1 MRIFASESGNAHFQP
16 IIHLYYSLTTVRIG
30 IFFGGP
36 SREREISYAGGK
48 TAFENMDKHLFQP
61 VLVFVDSLGNFI
73 LTDETKLYHASIR
86 AFYPGEAFKEDGFEV
101 YIESLQQQLAPQELE
116 ALMHGIGTPIQP
128 QDFKKY
134 FDFAFIILHGPDCE
148 DGAIQGLLEWHKIPY
163 MGPGLLG
170 SAVSIDKIL
179 QNEQI
184 ARANGQQKKMQVVR
198 WEKWS
203 GGDEQAIFEEAK
215 AYLGLPIV
223 VKAPHQG
230 SSIGVS
236 IVKEDDLGAFT
247 KAMNQCFFVLKV
259 AADDW
264 KSWSN
269 AEKHAF
275 VQRIANL
282 DESIGFPVVIQET
295 GEIIYHPV
303 DLLEKLESL
312 SEGSYSLLSINAED
326 QVLLEEFMVGQ
337 EFSCGVVQD
346 DDGTV
351 IALPPTE
358 IAKMDESQTFDFK
371 TKYKLNVTRKLIP
384 VATTLENNQKIQYNI
399 ALVFEKLGM
408 NAVARIDGFLTP
420 DGRVLLH
427 DPNTLPGMSPTSLI
441 FKQMAEI
448 GLDVT
453 HAITYLIRQSLRE
466 RIRTG
471 KDTVHLRQLL
481 KGLDDKIAQQVA
493 TISTQAVEFEATQEA
508 YMEARRAYSRLSATG
523 VVKPVAVLK
532 TSHGTTYELP
542 IGLLF
547 KDTIED
553 VLEGVDKPV
562 HPLIIETR
570 EKAKNITRRFV
581 G

>member
-1 MRIFASESGNAHFQP
+1 M
-16 IIHLYYSLTTVRIG
+16 RIG

-36 SREREISYAGGK
+36 AREREISYSGGK
-48 TAFENMDKHLFQP
+48 TAYENIDKTLFTP

-73 LTDETKLYHASIR
+73 LTDETKLYHPSIR
-86 AFYPGEAFKEDGFEV
+86 SFYPGPAFQVGGFET
-101 YIESLQQQLAPQELE
+101 YIESLQHQLSWIELE
-116 ALMHGIGTPIQP
+116 ALMHSIGTPIQP

-148 DGAIQGLLEWHKIPY
+148 DGAIQGLLEWHKMPY

-198 WEKWS
+198 WEQWN
-203 GGDEQAIFEEAK
+203 GGDVSRIFEAAK
-215 AYLGLPIV
+215 AELGLPIV

-236 IVKEDDLGAFT
+236 IVKEDSVEAFV
-247 KAMNQCFFVLKV
+247 KAMNQCFFSLEVQYDEWNTWS
-259 AADDW
+259 DDD
-264 KSWSN
+264 
-269 AEKHAF
+269 KHAF
-275 VQRIANL
+275 AQRIANL
-282 DESIGFPVVIQET
+282 DESIGYPVAIQET

-303 DLLEKLESL
+303 DLIEKLD
-312 SEGSYSLLSINAED
+312 SYSPIGGKGALLSLNSED
-326 QVLLEEFMVGQ
+326 QVLLEEFIKGQ
-337 EFSCGVVQD
+337 EFSCGVIQD
-346 DDGTV
+346 NDGTV

-358 IAKMDESQTFDFK
+358 IAQMQENQTFDFK
-371 TKYKLNVTRKLIP
+371 TKYKLNVTRKFIP
-384 VATTLENNQKIQYNI
+384 VRTSLENNQNIQYNI

-408 NAVARIDGFLTP
+408 NSVTRIDGFLTP

-471 KDTVHLRQLL
+471 KDTVRLRNLLATLDSSIEKQL
-481 KGLDDKIAQQVA
+481 KEI
-493 TISTQAVEFEATQEA
+493 TTQTVTFEATQEG
-508 YMEARRAYSRLSATG
+508 YLEARKTCGQLSSSG
-523 VVKPVAVLK
+523 KVRPIPVLK
-532 TSHGTTYELP
+532 VSDTESHELP
-542 IGLLF
+542 VGLLF

-553 VLEGVDKPV
+553 VLEMVSQPV
-562 HPLIIETR
+562 HPLIAQTR
-570 EKAKNITRRFV
+570 EKAKNVTKRFV

>member
-1 MRIFASESGNAHFQP
+1 M
-16 IIHLYYSLTTVRIG
+16 RIG

-36 SREREISYAGGK
+36 AREREISYAGGK
-48 TAFENMDKHLFQP
+48 TAYENIDKALFMP

-73 LTDETKLYHASIR
+73 LTDESKLYHSSIR
-86 AFYPGEAFKEDGFEV
+86 DFYPGPAFRESGFEV
-101 YIESLQQQLAPQELE
+101 YIESLQHQLSSVELD

-198 WEKWS
+198 WEQWNGAS
-203 GGDEQAIFEEAK
+203 AADVFEAAK
-215 AYLGLPIV
+215 AELGLPIV

-230 SSIGVS
+230 SSIGVA
-236 IVKEDDLGAFT
+236 IVKEDSLDAFV
-247 KAMNQCFFVLKV
+247 KAMNQCFFVLEVK
-259 AADDW
+259 ADDW

-269 AEKHAF
+269 VEKHTF

-282 DESIGFPVVIQET
+282 DESIGYPVAIQET
-295 GEIIYHPV
+295 GEIIYHPL
-303 DLLEKLESL
+303 DLLEKLDNYPPI
-312 SEGSYSLLSINAED
+312 GGKGALLSLNAED
-326 QVLLEEFMVGQ
+326 QVLLEEFVRGQ
-337 EFSCGVVQD
+337 EFSCGVIQD

-351 IALPPTE
+351 ITLPPTE
-358 IAKMDESQTFDFK
+358 IAKLEEEQTFDFK
-371 TKYKLNVTRKLIP
+371 TKYKLNVTRKFIP
-384 VATTLENNQKIQYNI
+384 VRTTLEHNQKIQYNI

-481 KGLDDKIAQQVA
+481 ATLDEKIAAQLAEITTEEV
-493 TISTQAVEFEATQEA
+493 VFEPTQEA
-508 YMEARRAYSRLSATG
+508 YLDARRRFGHLSASG
-523 VVKPVAVLK
+523 KVKPIAVLK
-532 TSHGTTYELP
+532 VNEEEKYQLP
-542 IGLLF
+542 VSLLF

-553 VLEGVDKPV
+553 VLEMVSQPT
-562 HPLIIETR
+562 HPLIEETK
-570 EKAKNITRRFV
+570 EKAKNVTRRFV

>member
-1 MRIFASESGNAHFQP
+1 M
-16 IIHLYYSLTTVRIG
+16 RIG

-36 SREREISYAGGK
+36 AREREISYAGGK
-48 TAFENMDKHLFQP
+48 TAYENIDKTLFTP

-73 LTDETKLYHASIR
+73 LTDEEKLYHSGIR
-86 AFYPGEAFKEDGFEV
+86 EFYPGPAFRDGGFEV
-101 YIESLQQQLAPQELE
+101 YIESLQQQLAPQEIE
-116 ALMHGIGTPIQP
+116 ALMHAIGTPIQP
-128 QDFKKY
+128 KNFKTY

-198 WEKWS
+198 WEQWR
-203 GGDEQAIFEEAK
+203 GTEAAEVFEAAK
-215 AYLGLPIV
+215 AELGLPIV

-236 IVKEDDLGAFT
+236 IVKEDSLDDFV
-247 KAMNQCFFVLKV
+247 KAMNQCFFALEVT
-259 AADDW
+259 ADEW
-264 KSWSN
+264 KGYSKE
-269 AEKHAF
+269 EKHAF
-275 VQRIANL
+275 AQRIANL
-282 DESIGFPVVIQET
+282 DESIGYPVVIEQT
-295 GEIIYHPV
+295 GEFIYHPTE
-303 DLLEKLESL
+303 LIEKLGNWSTGNSQPETL
-312 SEGSYSLLSINAED
+312 KLTLLSANAED
-326 QVLLEEFMVGQ
+326 QVLLEEFVKGQ
-337 EFSCGVVQD
+337 EFSCGVIQD
-346 DDGTV
+346 NDGTV

-358 IAKMDESQTFDFK
+358 IAKLEENQTFDFK
-371 TKYKLNVTRKLIP
+371 TKYKLNVTRKFIP
-384 VATTLENNQKIQYNI
+384 VRTSLENNQKIQYNI
-399 ALVFEKLGM
+399 ALVFEKMGM
-408 NAVARIDGFLTP
+408 NSVARIDGFLTP

-481 KGLDDKIAQQVA
+481 AALDEKIAAQLAEITTEEV
-493 TISTQAVEFEATQEA
+493 VFEATQEG
-508 YMEARRAYSRLSATG
+508 YLEGRRRFSQLSASG
-523 VVKPVAVLK
+523 KVKPIAVLQ
-532 TSHGTTYELP
+532 TSESEKVVMP
-542 IGLLF
+542 VNLLF
-547 KDTIED
+547 KDTIDD
-553 VLEGVDKPV
+553 VLEALAQPI
-562 HPLIIETR
+562 HPLIEETR
-570 EKAKNITRRFV
+570 AKAINVTKRFV

>member
-1 MRIFASESGNAHFQP
+1 M
-16 IIHLYYSLTTVRIG
+16 RIG

-36 SREREISYAGGK
+36 AREREISYAGGK
-48 TAFENMDKHLFQP
+48 TAYENIDKALFTP

-73 LTDETKLYHASIR
+73 LTDESTLYHAGIR
-86 AFYPGEAFKEDGFEV
+86 AFYPGPAFREGGFEV
-101 YIESLQQQLAPQELE
+101 YIESLQQQLSQAELE

-148 DGAIQGLLEWHKIPY
+148 DGAIQGLMEWHKMPY

-184 ARANGQQKKMQVVR
+184 ARANGQQKKMKVVR
-198 WEKWS
+198 WEEWN
-203 GGDEQAIFEEAK
+203 GGDVNTIFEAAK
-215 AYLGLPIV
+215 AAVGLPIV

-230 SSIGVS
+230 SSIGVA
-236 IVKEDDLGAFT
+236 IVKEDSASAFAA
-247 KAMNQCFFVLKV
+247 AMNQCFFSLEIKS
-259 AADDW
+259 DDW
-264 KSWSN
+264 KSWSE

-275 VQRIANL
+275 VQRIGNL
-282 DESIGFPVVIQET
+282 DESIGYPVVIQET
-295 GEIIYHPV
+295 GETIYHPI
-303 DLLEKLESL
+303 DLIEKLDSSL
-312 SEGSYSLLSINAED
+312 FSSRVSLLSVNAED
-326 QVLLEEFMVGQ
+326 QVLLEEFMTGQ
-337 EFSCGVVQD
+337 EFSCGVIQD

-358 IAKMDESQTFDFK
+358 IAKMDENQTFDFK
-371 TKYKLNVTRKLIP
+371 TKYKLNVTRKFIP
-384 VATTLENNQKIQYNI
+384 VRTVLENNQKIQYNI

-481 KGLDDKIAQQVA
+481 AALDAKIEQKLSELTFQL
-493 TISTQAVEFEATQEA
+493 VEFEATTEA
-508 YMEARRAYSRLSATG
+508 YMEVRRTFSQLSASG
-523 VVKPVAVLK
+523 KVKPKAVLK
-532 TSHGTTYELP
+532 ISDEEKYELP
-542 IGLLF
+542 VSLLF

-553 VLEGVDKPV
+553 VLEMVSQPL
-562 HPLIIETR
+562 HPLIEETR

>member
-1 MRIFASESGNAHFQP
+1 M
-16 IIHLYYSLTTVRIG
+16 RIG

-36 SREREISYAGGK
+36 AREREISYAGGK
-48 TAFENMDKHLFQP
+48 TAYENIDKTLFTP

-73 LTDETKLYHASIR
+73 LTDEEKLYHSGIR
-86 AFYPGEAFKEDGFEV
+86 EFYPGPAFRDGGFEV
-101 YIESLQQQLAPQELE
+101 YIESLQQQLAPQEIE
-116 ALMHGIGTPIQP
+116 ALMHAIGTPIQP
-128 QDFKKY
+128 KNFKTY

-198 WEKWS
+198 WEQWRTTEAA
-203 GGDEQAIFEEAK
+203 DVFEAAK
-215 AYLGLPIV
+215 VELGLPIV

-236 IVKEDDLGAFT
+236 IVKEDSLDDFV
-247 KAMNQCFFVLKV
+247 KAMNQCFFALEVT
-259 AADDW
+259 ADEW
-264 KSWSN
+264 KGYSKE
-269 AEKHAF
+269 EKHAF
-275 VQRIANL
+275 AQRIANL
-282 DESIGFPVVIQET
+282 DESIGYPVVLEQT
-295 GEIIYHPV
+295 GEFIYHPIE
-303 DLLEKLESL
+303 LIEKLNNYSPI
-312 SEGSYSLLSINAED
+312 EGKVALLSANAED
-326 QVLLEEFMVGQ
+326 QVLLEEFVKGQ
-337 EFSCGVVQD
+337 EFSCGVIQD
-346 DDGTV
+346 NDGTV

-358 IAKMDESQTFDFK
+358 IAKLEENQTFDFK
-371 TKYKLNVTRKLIP
+371 TKYKLNVTRKFIP
-384 VATTLENNQKIQYNI
+384 VRTSLENNQKIQYNI
-399 ALVFEKLGM
+399 ALVFEKMGM
-408 NAVARIDGFLTP
+408 NSVARIDGFLTP

-481 KGLDDKIAQQVA
+481 VALDEKIAAQLADLTTEEV
-493 TISTQAVEFEATQEA
+493 VFEATQEG
-508 YMEARRAYSRLSATG
+508 YLDGRRRFSQLSASG
-523 VVKPVAVLK
+523 KVKPIAVLQ
-532 TSHGTTYELP
+532 TSESEKVAMSVN
-542 IGLLF
+542 LLF
-547 KDTIED
+547 KDTIDD
-553 VLEGVDKPV
+553 VLEALAQPI
-562 HPLIIETR
+562 HPLIEETR
-570 EKAKNITRRFV
+570 AKAINVTKRFV

>member
-1 MRIFASESGNAHFQP
+1 M
-16 IIHLYYSLTTVRIG
+16 RIG

-36 SREREISYAGGK
+36 AREREISYAGGK
-48 TAFENMDKHLFQP
+48 TAYENIDKALFTP

-73 LTDETKLYHASIR
+73 LTDESKLYHSGIR
-86 AFYPGEAFKEDGFEV
+86 EFYPGPAFQESGFEV
-101 YIESLQQQLAPQELE
+101 YIESLQQQLTPQEME
-116 ALMHGIGTPIQP
+116 SLMHGIGTPIQP

-148 DGAIQGLLEWHKIPY
+148 DGAIQGLLEWHKMPY

-198 WEKWS
+198 WEQWNGAKV
-203 GGDEQAIFEEAK
+203 EQIFEAAK
-215 AYLGLPIV
+215 AELGLPIV

-230 SSIGVS
+230 SSIGVA
-236 IVKEDDLGAFT
+236 IVKEDSLDAFI
-247 KAMNQCFFVLKV
+247 KAMNQCFFSLEVK
-259 AADDW
+259 ADDW
-264 KSWSN
+264 KSWSD

-275 VQRIANL
+275 AQRIANL
-282 DESIGFPVVIQET
+282 DESIGYPVVIQET
-295 GEIIYHPV
+295 GEIIYHPI
-303 DLLEKLESL
+303 DLIEKLEAYCL
-312 SEGSYSLLSINAED
+312 LPIAYCKLLSLNAED
-326 QVLLEEFMVGQ
+326 QVLLEEFVRGQ
-337 EFSCGVVQD
+337 EFSCGVIQD

-358 IAKMDESQTFDFK
+358 IAKLEEEQTFDFK
-371 TKYKLNVTRKLIP
+371 TKYKLNVTRKFIP
-384 VATTLENNQKIQYNI
+384 VRATLEHNQNIQYNI

-481 KGLDDKIAQQVA
+481 AALDEKIAAQLAEITTEEV
-493 TISTQAVEFEATQEA
+493 VFEATQEG
-508 YMEARRAYSRLSATG
+508 YLDGRRRFSQLSASG
-523 VVKPVAVLK
+523 KVKPIAVLQ
-532 TSHGTTYELP
+532 TSESEKVVMP
-542 IGLLF
+542 VNLLF

-553 VLEGVDKPV
+553 VLEALAQPA
-562 HPLIIETR
+562 HPLIEETR
-570 EKAKNITRRFV
+570 AKAINITKRFV

>member
-1 MRIFASESGNAHFQP
+1 M
-16 IIHLYYSLTTVRIG
+16 RIG

-36 SREREISYAGGK
+36 AREREISYAGGK
-48 TAFENMDKHLFQP
+48 TAYENIDKTLFTP

-73 LTDETKLYHASIR
+73 LTDESKLYHSGIR
-86 AFYPGEAFKEDGFEV
+86 EFYPGPAFRDGGFEV
-101 YIESLQQQLAPQELE
+101 YIESLQQQLAPQEIE
-116 ALMHGIGTPIQP
+116 ALMHAIGTPIQP
-128 QDFKKY
+128 KDFKTY

-148 DGAIQGLLEWHKIPY
+148 DGAIQGLLEWHKMPY

-198 WEKWS
+198 WEQWNGAS
-203 GGDEQAIFEEAK
+203 AADVFEAAK
-215 AYLGLPIV
+215 AELGLPIV

-236 IVKEDDLGAFT
+236 IVKEDDLDAFV
-247 KAMNQCFFVLKV
+247 KAMNQCFFVLEV
-259 AADDW
+259 HADDW
-264 KSWSN
+264 KSRSDT
-269 AEKHAF
+269 EKHAF
-275 VQRIANL
+275 AQRIANL
-282 DESIGFPVVIQET
+282 DESIGYPVVLEKT
-295 GEIIYHPV
+295 GEIIYHPA
-303 DLLEKLESL
+303 DLIEKLDA
-312 SEGSYSLLSINAED
+312 YSLQPTAYSKLLSANAED
-326 QVLLEEFMVGQ
+326 QVLLEEFVKGQ
-337 EFSCGVVQD
+337 EFSCGVIQD
-346 DDGTV
+346 NDGTV

-358 IAKMDESQTFDFK
+358 IAKLEENQTFDFK
-371 TKYKLNVTRKLIP
+371 TKYKLNVTRKFIP
-384 VATTLENNQKIQYNI
+384 VRTTLEHNQKIQYNI

-481 KGLDDKIAQQVA
+481 ATLDEKIAAQLAEITTEEV
-493 TISTQAVEFEATQEA
+493 VFEPTQEA
-508 YMEARRAYSRLSATG
+508 YLDARRRFGHLSASG
-523 VVKPVAVLK
+523 KVKPIAVLK
-532 TSHGTTYELP
+532 VNEEEKYELP
-542 IGLLF
+542 VSLLF

-553 VLEGVDKPV
+553 VLEMVSQPT
-562 HPLIIETR
+562 HPLIEETK
-570 EKAKNITRRFV
+570 EKAKNVTRRFV

>member
-1 MRIFASESGNAHFQP
+1 M
-16 IIHLYYSLTTVRIG
+16 RIG

-36 SREREISYAGGK
+36 AREREISYAGGK
-48 TAFENMDKHLFQP
+48 TAYENIDKTLFTP

-73 LTDETKLYHASIR
+73 LTDEEKLYHSGIR
-86 AFYPGEAFKEDGFEV
+86 EFYPGPAFRDGGFEV
-101 YIESLQQQLAPQELE
+101 YIESLQQQLAPQEIE
-116 ALMHGIGTPIQP
+116 ALMHAIGTPIQP
-128 QDFKKY
+128 KNFKTY

-198 WEKWS
+198 WEQWRTTEAA
-203 GGDEQAIFEEAK
+203 DVFEAVKVE
-215 AYLGLPIV
+215 LGLPIV

-236 IVKEDDLGAFT
+236 IVKEDSLDDFV
-247 KAMNQCFFVLKV
+247 KAMNQCFFALEVT
-259 AADDW
+259 ADEW
-264 KSWSN
+264 KGYSKE
-269 AEKHAF
+269 EKHAF
-275 VQRIANL
+275 AQRIANL
-282 DESIGFPVVIQET
+282 DESIGYPVVLEQT
-295 GEIIYHPV
+295 GEFIYHPIE
-303 DLLEKLESL
+303 LIEKLNNYSPI
-312 SEGSYSLLSINAED
+312 EGKVALLSANAED
-326 QVLLEEFMVGQ
+326 QVLLEEFVKGQ
-337 EFSCGVVQD
+337 EFSCGVIQD
-346 DDGTV
+346 NDGTV

-358 IAKMDESQTFDFK
+358 IAKLEENQTFDFK
-371 TKYKLNVTRKLIP
+371 TKYKLNVTRKFIP
-384 VATTLENNQKIQYNI
+384 VRTSLENNQKIQYNI
-399 ALVFEKLGM
+399 ALVFEKMGM
-408 NAVARIDGFLTP
+408 NSVARIDGFLTP

-481 KGLDDKIAQQVA
+481 VALDEKIAAQLADLTTEEV
-493 TISTQAVEFEATQEA
+493 VFEATQEG
-508 YMEARRAYSRLSATG
+508 YLDGRRRFSQLSASG
-523 VVKPVAVLK
+523 KVKPIAVLQ
-532 TSHGTTYELP
+532 TSESEKVAMSVN
-542 IGLLF
+542 LLF
-547 KDTIED
+547 KDTIDD
-553 VLEGVDKPV
+553 VLEALAQPI
-562 HPLIIETR
+562 HPLIEETR
-570 EKAKNITRRFV
+570 AKAINVTKRFV

>member
-1 MRIFASESGNAHFQP
+1 M
-16 IIHLYYSLTTVRIG
+16 RIG

-36 SREREISYAGGK
+36 AREREISYAGGK
-48 TAFENMDKHLFQP
+48 TAYENMDKALFTP

-73 LTDETKLYHASIR
+73 LTDESTLYHAGIR
-86 AFYPGEAFKEDGFEV
+86 AFYPGPAFREGGFEV
-101 YIESLQQQLAPQELE
+101 YIESLQQQLSQAELE

-148 DGAIQGLLEWHKIPY
+148 DGAIQGLMEWHKMPY

-184 ARANGQQKKMQVVR
+184 ARANGQQKKMKVVR
-198 WEKWS
+198 WEEWN
-203 GGDEQAIFEEAK
+203 GGDVNVIFEAAK
-215 AYLGLPIV
+215 AAVGLPIV

-230 SSIGVS
+230 SSIGVA
-236 IVKEDDLGAFT
+236 IVKEDSASAFAA
-247 KAMNQCFFVLKV
+247 AMNQCFFSLEIKS
-259 AADDW
+259 DDW
-264 KSWSN
+264 KSWSE

-275 VQRIANL
+275 AQRIGNL
-282 DESIGFPVVIQET
+282 DESIGYPVVIQQT
-295 GEIIYHPV
+295 GETIYHPI
-303 DLLEKLESL
+303 DLIEKLDS
-312 SEGSYSLLSINAED
+312 SPFSSRVSLLSVNAED
-326 QVLLEEFMVGQ
+326 QVLLEEFMTGQ
-337 EFSCGVVQD
+337 EFSCGVIQD

-358 IAKMDESQTFDFK
+358 IAKMDENQTFDFK
-371 TKYKLNVTRKLIP
+371 TKYKLNVTRKFIP
-384 VATTLENNQKIQYNI
+384 VRTVLENNQKIQYNI

-481 KGLDDKIAQQVA
+481 AALDAKIEQKLSELTLQ
-493 TISTQAVEFEATQEA
+493 SVEFEATTEA
-508 YMEARRAYSRLSATG
+508 YMEARRTFSQLSASG
-523 VVKPVAVLK
+523 KVKPTAVLK
-532 TSHGTTYELP
+532 ISDEEKYELP
-542 IGLLF
+542 VSLLF

-553 VLEGVDKPV
+553 VLEMVSQPL
-562 HPLIIETR
+562 HPLIEETR

>member
-1 MRIFASESGNAHFQP
+1 M
-16 IIHLYYSLTTVRIG
+16 RIG

-36 SREREISYAGGK
+36 AREREISYAGGK
-48 TAFENMDKHLFQP
+48 TAYENIDKALFMP

-73 LTDETKLYHASIR
+73 LTDESKLYHSSIR
-86 AFYPGEAFKEDGFEV
+86 DFYPGPAFRESGFEV
-101 YIESLQQQLAPQELE
+101 YIESLQHQLSSVELD

-198 WEKWS
+198 WEQWNGAS
-203 GGDEQAIFEEAK
+203 VADVFEAAK
-215 AYLGLPIV
+215 AELGLPIV

-230 SSIGVS
+230 SSIGVA
-236 IVKEDDLGAFT
+236 IVKEDSLDAFV
-247 KAMNQCFFVLKV
+247 KAMNQCFFVLEVK
-259 AADDW
+259 ADDW
-264 KSWSN
+264 KSWSDT
-269 AEKHAF
+269 EKHAF
-275 VQRIANL
+275 AQRIANL
-282 DESIGFPVVIQET
+282 DESIGYPVVLEKT
-295 GEIIYHPV
+295 GETIYHPL
-303 DLLEKLESL
+303 DLLEKLDNYPPI
-312 SEGSYSLLSINAED
+312 GGKGALLSLNAED
-326 QVLLEEFMVGQ
+326 QVLLEEFVRGQ
-337 EFSCGVVQD
+337 EFSCGVIQD

-358 IAKMDESQTFDFK
+358 IAKLEEEQTFDFK
-371 TKYKLNVTRKLIP
+371 TKYKLNVTRKFIP
-384 VATTLENNQKIQYNI
+384 VRTTLEHNQKIQYNI

-481 KGLDDKIAQQVA
+481 ATLDEKIAAQLAEITTEEV
-493 TISTQAVEFEATQEA
+493 VFEPTQEA
-508 YMEARRAYSRLSATG
+508 YLEARRRFGHLSASG
-523 VVKPVAVLK
+523 KVKPIAVLK
-532 TSHGTTYELP
+532 VNEEEKYQLP
-542 IGLLF
+542 VSLLF

-553 VLEGVDKPV
+553 VLEMVSQPT
-562 HPLIIETR
+562 HPLIEETK
-570 EKAKNITRRFV
+570 EKAKNVTRRFV

>member
-1 MRIFASESGNAHFQP
+1 M
-16 IIHLYYSLTTVRIG
+16 RIG

-36 SREREISYAGGK
+36 AREREISYAGGK
-48 TAFENMDKHLFQP
+48 TAYENIDKALFTP

-73 LTDETKLYHASIR
+73 LTDESTLYHAGIR
-86 AFYPGEAFKEDGFEV
+86 AFYPGPAFREGGFEV
-101 YIESLQQQLAPQELE
+101 YIESLQQQLSQAELE

-148 DGAIQGLLEWHKIPY
+148 DGAIQGLMEWHKMPY

-184 ARANGQQKKMQVVR
+184 ARANGQQKKMKVVR
-198 WEKWS
+198 WEEWN
-203 GGDEQAIFEEAK
+203 GGDVNTIFEAAK
-215 AYLGLPIV
+215 AAVGLPIV

-230 SSIGVS
+230 SSIGVA
-236 IVKEDDLGAFT
+236 IVKEDSASAFAA
-247 KAMNQCFFVLKV
+247 AMNQCFFSLEIKS
-259 AADDW
+259 DDW
-264 KSWSN
+264 KSWSE

-275 VQRIANL
+275 VQRIGNL
-282 DESIGFPVVIQET
+282 DESIGYPVVIQET
-295 GEIIYHPV
+295 GETIYHPI
-303 DLLEKLESL
+303 DLIEKLDSSL
-312 SEGSYSLLSINAED
+312 FSSRVSLLSVNAED
-326 QVLLEEFMVGQ
+326 QVLLEEFMTGQ
-337 EFSCGVVQD
+337 EFSCGVIQD

-358 IAKMDESQTFDFK
+358 IAKMDENQTFDFK
-371 TKYKLNVTRKLIP
+371 TKYKLNVTRKFIP
-384 VATTLENNQKIQYNI
+384 VRTVLENNQKIQYNI

-420 DGRVLLH
+420 DGRILLH

-481 KGLDDKIAQQVA
+481 AALDAKIEQKLSELTFQ
-493 TISTQAVEFEATQEA
+493 SVEFEATTEA
-508 YMEARRAYSRLSATG
+508 YMEVRRTFSQLSASG
-523 VVKPVAVLK
+523 KVKPTAVLK
-532 TSHGTTYELP
+532 ISDEEKYELP
-542 IGLLF
+542 VSLLF

-553 VLEGVDKPV
+553 VLEMVSQPL
-562 HPLIIETR
+562 HPLIEETR

>member
-1 MRIFASESGNAHFQP
+1 M
-16 IIHLYYSLTTVRIG
+16 RIG

-36 SREREISYAGGK
+36 AREREISYAGGK
-48 TAFENMDKHLFQP
+48 TAYENIDKALFTP

-73 LTDETKLYHASIR
+73 LTDESKLYHSGIR
-86 AFYPGEAFKEDGFEV
+86 KFYPGPAFRESGFEI
-101 YIESLQQQLAPQELE
+101 YIESLQQQLTPQEME
-116 ALMHGIGTPIQP
+116 SLMHGIGTPIQP

-134 FDFAFIILHGPDCE
+134 FDFAFILLHGPDCE
-148 DGAIQGLLEWHKIPY
+148 DGAIQGLLEWHKMPY

-198 WEKWS
+198 WEQWNE
-203 GGDEQAIFEEAK
+203 GDVSQIFEAAK
-215 AYLGLPIV
+215 AELGLPIV

-236 IVKEDDLGAFT
+236 IVKEDNLDDFV
-247 KAMNQCFFVLKV
+247 KAMNQCFFALDVT
-259 AADDW
+259 ADEW
-264 KSWSN
+264 KGYSDE
-269 AEKHAF
+269 EKHAF
-275 VQRIANL
+275 AQRIANL
-282 DESIGFPVVIQET
+282 DESIGYPVVIEQT
-295 GEIIYHPV
+295 GEFIYHPTE
-303 DLLEKLESL
+303 LIEKLNN
-312 SEGSYSLLSINAED
+312 YSPIGTVAGKGALLSANAED
-326 QVLLEEFMVGQ
+326 QVLLEEFVKGQ
-337 EFSCGVVQD
+337 EFSCGVIQD
-346 DDGTV
+346 NDGTV

-358 IAKMDESQTFDFK
+358 IAKLEENQTFDFK
-371 TKYKLNVTRKLIP
+371 TKYKLNVTRKFIP
-384 VATTLENNQKIQYNI
+384 VRTSLENNQKIQYNI
-399 ALVFEKLGM
+399 ALVFEKMGM
-408 NAVARIDGFLTP
+408 NSVARIDGFLTP

-471 KDTVHLRQLL
+471 KDTVHLRILLADLDKRIEKQLSEL
-481 KGLDDKIAQQVA
+481 TPQ
-493 TISTQAVEFEATQEA
+493 TVEFEPTQEA
-508 YMEARRAYSRLSATG
+508 YLNARRTFSQLSASG
-523 VVKPVAVLK
+523 KVKPVAILK
-532 TSHGTTYELP
+532 VNETEKHTLSVN
-542 IGLLF
+542 LLF

-553 VLEGVDKPV
+553 VLEMVSQPV
-562 HPLIIETR
+562 HPLIAETR
-570 EKAKNITRRFV
+570 NKAQNITKRFV

>member
-1 MRIFASESGNAHFQP
+1 M
-16 IIHLYYSLTTVRIG
+16 RIG

-36 SREREISYAGGK
+36 AREREISYAGGK
-48 TAFENMDKHLFQP
+48 TAYENIDKALFTP

-73 LTDETKLYHASIR
+73 LTDESTLYHASIR
-86 AFYPGEAFKEDGFEV
+86 AFYPGPAFREGGFEV
-101 YIESLQQQLAPQELE
+101 YIESLQQQLSQAELE

-148 DGAIQGLLEWHKIPY
+148 DGAIQGLMEWHKMPY

-184 ARANGQQKKMQVVR
+184 ARANGQQKKMKVVR
-198 WEKWS
+198 WEEWH
-203 GGDEQAIFEEAK
+203 GGDVNAIFEAAK
-215 AYLGLPIV
+215 AAVGLPIV

-230 SSIGVS
+230 SSIGVA
-236 IVKEDDLGAFT
+236 IVKEDSATAFAA
-247 KAMNQCFFVLKV
+247 AMNQCFFSLEIKS
-259 AADDW
+259 DDW
-264 KSWSN
+264 KSWSE

-275 VQRIANL
+275 AQRIGNL
-282 DESIGFPVVIQET
+282 DESIGYPVVIQET
-295 GEIIYHPV
+295 SETIYHPI
-303 DLLEKLESL
+303 DLIEKLDSSL
-312 SEGSYSLLSINAED
+312 FSSHVSLLSVNAED
-326 QVLLEEFMVGQ
+326 QVLLEEFMTGQ
-337 EFSCGVVQD
+337 EFSCGVIQD
-346 DDGTV
+346 NDGTV

-358 IAKMDESQTFDFK
+358 IAKMDENQTFDFK
-371 TKYKLNVTRKLIP
+371 TKYKLNVTRKFIP
-384 VATTLENNQKIQYNI
+384 VRTVLENNQKIQYNI

-481 KGLDDKIAQQVA
+481 AALDVKIEQKLAEL
-493 TISTQAVEFEATQEA
+493 TFQAVEFEATTEA
-508 YMEARRAYSRLSATG
+508 YIEARRTFSQLSASG
-523 VVKPVAVLK
+523 KVKPTAVLK
-532 TSHGTTYELP
+532 ISDEEKYELP
-542 IGLLF
+542 VSLLF

-553 VLEGVDKPV
+553 VLEMISQPL
-562 HPLIIETR
+562 HPLIEETR

>member
-1 MRIFASESGNAHFQP
+1 M
-16 IIHLYYSLTTVRIG
+16 RIG

-36 SREREISYAGGK
+36 AREREISYAGGK
-48 TAFENMDKHLFQP
+48 TAYENMDKALFTP

-73 LTDETKLYHASIR
+73 LTDESTLYHAGIR
-86 AFYPGEAFKEDGFEV
+86 AFYPGPAFREGGFEV
-101 YIESLQQQLAPQELE
+101 YIESLQQQLSQAELE

-148 DGAIQGLLEWHKIPY
+148 DGAIQGLMEWHKMPY

-184 ARANGQQKKMQVVR
+184 ARANGQQKKMKVVR
-198 WEKWS
+198 WEEWN
-203 GGDEQAIFEEAK
+203 GGDVNAIFEAAK
-215 AYLGLPIV
+215 AAVGLPIV

-230 SSIGVS
+230 SSIGVA
-236 IVKEDDLGAFT
+236 IVKEDSATAFAA
-247 KAMNQCFFVLKV
+247 AMNQCFFSLEIKS
-259 AADDW
+259 DDW
-264 KSWSN
+264 KSWSE

-275 VQRIANL
+275 AQRIGNL
-282 DESIGFPVVIQET
+282 DESIGYPVVIQET
-295 GEIIYHPV
+295 GETIYHPI
-303 DLLEKLESL
+303 DLIEKLDSSL
-312 SEGSYSLLSINAED
+312 FSSRVSLLSVNAED
-326 QVLLEEFMVGQ
+326 QVLLEEFMTGQ
-337 EFSCGVVQD
+337 EFSCGVIQD

-358 IAKMDESQTFDFK
+358 IAKMDENQTFDFK
-371 TKYKLNVTRKLIP
+371 TKYKLNVTRKFIP
-384 VATTLENNQKIQYNI
+384 VRTVLENNQKIQYNI

-471 KDTVHLRQLL
+471 KDTVHLRKLL
-481 KGLDDKIAQQVA
+481 AALDAKIEQKLSEL
-493 TISTQAVEFEATQEA
+493 TFQAVEFEATTEA
-508 YMEARRAYSRLSATG
+508 YIEARRTFSQLSASG
-523 VVKPVAVLK
+523 KVKPTAVLK
-532 TSHGTTYELP
+532 ISDEEKYELP
-542 IGLLF
+542 VNLLF

-553 VLEGVDKPV
+553 VLEMVSQPL
-562 HPLIIETR
+562 HPLIEETR

>member
-1 MRIFASESGNAHFQP
+1 M
-16 IIHLYYSLTTVRIG
+16 RIG

-36 SREREISYAGGK
+36 AREREISYAGGK
-48 TAFENMDKHLFQP
+48 TAYENMDKALFTP

-73 LTDETKLYHASIR
+73 LTDESTLYHSGIR
-86 AFYPGEAFKEDGFEV
+86 AFYPGLAFREGGFEV
-101 YIESLQQQLAPQELE
+101 YIESLQQQLSQIELE

-148 DGAIQGLLEWHKIPY
+148 DGAIQGLMEWHKMPY

-184 ARANGQQKKMQVVR
+184 ARANGQQKKMAVVR
-198 WEKWS
+198 WEEWHGADIQQK
-203 GGDEQAIFEEAK
+203 FEEAK
-215 AYLGLPIV
+215 ATVGLPIV

-230 SSIGVS
+230 SSIGVA
-236 IVKEDDLGAFT
+236 IVKEDSADAFA
-247 KAMNQCFFVLKV
+247 KAVNQCFFSLEIR
-259 AADDW
+259 ADDW
-264 KSWSN
+264 KSWS
-269 AEKHAF
+269 ATDKHAF
-275 VQRIANL
+275 AQRIGNL
-282 DESIGFPVVIQET
+282 DESIGYPVLIQET
-295 GEIIYHPV
+295 GETIYHPA
-303 DLLEKLESL
+303 DLLDKLESMHL
-312 SEGSYSLLSINAED
+312 PSFNLLSINAED
-326 QVLLEEFMVGQ
+326 QILLEEFMTGQ
-337 EFSCGVVQD
+337 EFSCGVIQD

-358 IAKMDESQTFDFK
+358 IAKMDENQTFDFK
-371 TKYKLNVTRKLIP
+371 TKYKLNVTRKFIP
-384 VATTLENNQKIQYNI
+384 VRTALENNQNIQYNI

-471 KDTVHLRQLL
+471 KDTIHLRKLL
-481 KGLDDKIAQQVA
+481 ATLDMNIERRL
-493 TISTQAVEFEATQEA
+493 SELSLENVEFEATTEA
-508 YMEARRAYSRLSATG
+508 YIEARRIFGQLSASG
-523 VVKPVAVLK
+523 KVKPTAVLK
-532 TSHGTTYELP
+532 ISDDEKYELP
-542 IGLLF
+542 VSLLF

-553 VLEGVDKPV
+553 VLEMVAQPA
-562 HPLIIETR
+562 HPLITETR

>member
-1 MRIFASESGNAHFQP
+1 M
-16 IIHLYYSLTTVRIG
+16 RIG

-36 SREREISYAGGK
+36 AREREISYAGGK
-48 TAFENMDKHLFQP
+48 TAYENIDKTLFTP

-73 LTDETKLYHASIR
+73 LTDESKLYHSGIR
-86 AFYPGEAFKEDGFEV
+86 EFYPGPAFRDGGFEV
-101 YIESLQQQLAPQELE
+101 YIESLQQQLAPQEIE
-116 ALMHGIGTPIQP
+116 ALMHAIGTPIQP
-128 QDFKKY
+128 KNFKTY

-184 ARANGQQKKMQVVR
+184 ARANGQHKKMQVVR
-198 WEKWS
+198 WEQWR
-203 GGDEQAIFEEAK
+203 ETEAAEVFEAAK
-215 AYLGLPIV
+215 AELGLPIV

-236 IVKEDDLGAFT
+236 IVKEDRLDDFV
-247 KAMNQCFFVLKV
+247 KAMNQCFFALEVSADEWKV
-259 AADDW
+259 Y
-264 KSWSN
+264 SEE
-269 AEKHAF
+269 EKHAF
-275 VQRIANL
+275 AQRIANL
-282 DESIGFPVVIQET
+282 DESIGYPVVIEQT
-295 GEIIYHPV
+295 GEFIYHPTE
-303 DLLEKLESL
+303 LTEKLENWVTGNSQPETPKL
-312 SEGSYSLLSINAED
+312 TLLSANAED
-326 QVLLEEFMVGQ
+326 QVLLEEFIKGQ
-337 EFSCGVVQD
+337 EFSCGVIQD
-346 DDGTV
+346 NDGTV

-358 IAKMDESQTFDFK
+358 IAKLEENQTFDFK
-371 TKYKLNVTRKLIP
+371 TKYKLNVTRKFIP
-384 VATTLENNQKIQYNI
+384 VRTSLENNQKIQYNI

-408 NAVARIDGFLTP
+408 NAVTRIDGFLTP

-481 KGLDDKIAQQVA
+481 AVLDEKIAAQL
-493 TISTQAVEFEATQEA
+493 VEITTEEVVFEPTQEG
-508 YMEARRAYSRLSATG
+508 YLDGRRRFSQLSSSG
-523 VVKPVAVLK
+523 KVKPIAVLQ
-532 TSHGTTYELP
+532 TSETEKVAMP
-542 IGLLF
+542 VNLLF
-547 KDTIED
+547 KDTIDD
-553 VLEGVDKPV
+553 VLEALAQPI
-562 HPLIIETR
+562 HPLIEETR
-570 EKAKNITRRFV
+570 AKAINVTKRFV

>member
-1 MRIFASESGNAHFQP
+1 M
-16 IIHLYYSLTTVRIG
+16 RIG

-36 SREREISYAGGK
+36 AREREISYAGGK
-48 TAFENMDKHLFQP
+48 TAYENIDKALFMP

-73 LTDETKLYHASIR
+73 LTDESKLYHSSIR
-86 AFYPGEAFKEDGFEV
+86 DFYPGPAFRESGFEV
-101 YIESLQQQLAPQELE
+101 YIESLQQQLSSVELD

-198 WEKWS
+198 WEQWN
-203 GGDEQAIFEEAK
+203 GAHVEQIFEAAK
-215 AYLGLPIV
+215 AELGLPIV

-230 SSIGVS
+230 SSIGVA
-236 IVKEDDLGAFT
+236 IVKEDSLDAFV
-247 KAMNQCFFVLKV
+247 KAMNQCFFVLEV
-259 AADDW
+259 HADDW
-264 KSWSN
+264 KSWSDT
-269 AEKHAF
+269 EKHAF
-275 VQRIANL
+275 AQRIANL
-282 DESIGFPVVIQET
+282 DESIGYPVVLEKT
-295 GEIIYHPV
+295 GETIYHPL
-303 DLLEKLESL
+303 DLLEKLDNYPPI
-312 SEGSYSLLSINAED
+312 GGKGALLSLNAED
-326 QVLLEEFMVGQ
+326 QVLLEEFVRGQ
-337 EFSCGVVQD
+337 EFSCGVIQD

-358 IAKMDESQTFDFK
+358 IAKLEEEQTFDFK
-371 TKYKLNVTRKLIP
+371 TKYKLNVTRKFIP
-384 VATTLENNQKIQYNI
+384 VRTTLEHNQKIQYNI

-481 KGLDDKIAQQVA
+481 AILDEKIAAQLAEITTEEV
-493 TISTQAVEFEATQEA
+493 IFEPTQEA
-508 YMEARRAYSRLSATG
+508 YLDARRRFGHLSASG
-523 VVKPVAVLK
+523 KVKPIAVLK
-532 TSHGTTYELP
+532 VNEEEKYQLP
-542 IGLLF
+542 VSLLF

-553 VLEGVDKPV
+553 VLEMVSQPT
-562 HPLIIETR
+562 HPLIEETK
-570 EKAKNITRRFV
+570 EKAKNVTRRFV

>member
-1 MRIFASESGNAHFQP
+1 M
-16 IIHLYYSLTTVRIG
+16 RIG

-36 SREREISYAGGK
+36 AREREISYAGGK
-48 TAFENMDKHLFQP
+48 TAYENMDKMLFTP

-73 LTDETKLYHASIR
+73 LTDESCLYHSGIR
-86 AFYPGEAFKEDGFEV
+86 AFYPGPAFREGGFEV
-101 YIESLQQQLAPQELE
+101 YIESLQQQLTQAELE

-148 DGAIQGLLEWHKIPY
+148 DGAIQGLMEWHKMPY

-184 ARANGQQKKMQVVR
+184 ARANGQLKKMKVVR
-198 WEKWS
+198 WETWN
-203 GGDEQAIFEEAK
+203 GADIHQQFEEAK
-215 AYLGLPIV
+215 AAVGLPIV

-230 SSIGVS
+230 SSIGVA
-236 IVKEDDLGAFT
+236 IVKEDDADAFA
-247 KAMNQCFFVLKV
+247 KAMNQCFFSLEIR
-259 AADDW
+259 ADDW
-264 KSWSN
+264 KSWSQS
-269 AEKHAF
+269 EKHTFA
-275 VQRIANL
+275 QRIANL
-282 DESIGFPVVIQET
+282 DESIGYPVVVQET
-295 GEIIYHPV
+295 DETIYHPV
-303 DLLEKLESL
+303 ELMDKLDSFLLHSPHA
-312 SEGSYSLLSINAED
+312 SLLSVNAED
-326 QVLLEEFMVGQ
+326 QVLLEEFVSGQ

-358 IAKMDESQTFDFK
+358 IAKLEENQTFDFK
-371 TKYKLNVTRKLIP
+371 TKYKLNVTRKFIP
-384 VATTLENNQKIQYNI
+384 VRATLENNQKIQYNI

-471 KDTVHLRQLL
+471 KDTLHLRKMLTKLDAAIEHQVTEGLL
-481 KGLDDKIAQQVA
+481 LQQ
-493 TISTQAVEFEATQEA
+493 VEFEPTTAA
-508 YMEARRAYSRLSATG
+508 YIEARRTFGQLSASG
-523 VVKPVAVLK
+523 KVKPTAVLK
-532 TSHGTTYELP
+532 ISDDEKYELP
-542 IGLLF
+542 VGLLF

-553 VLEGVDKPV
+553 VMEMIAQPV
-562 HPLIIETR
+562 HPLIEETR
-570 EKAKNITRRFV
+570 LKAKNITRRFV

>member
-1 MRIFASESGNAHFQP
+1 M
-16 IIHLYYSLTTVRIG
+16 RIG

-36 SREREISYAGGK
+36 AREREISYAGGK
-48 TAFENMDKHLFQP
+48 TAYENIDKALFTP

-73 LTDETKLYHASIR
+73 LTDESTLYHAGIR
-86 AFYPGEAFKEDGFEV
+86 AFYPGPAFREGGFEV
-101 YIESLQQQLAPQELE
+101 YIESLQQQLSQAELE

-148 DGAIQGLLEWHKIPY
+148 DGAIQGLMEWHKMPY

-184 ARANGQQKKMQVVR
+184 ARANGQQKKMKVVR
-198 WEKWS
+198 WEEWN
-203 GGDEQAIFEEAK
+203 GGDVNTIFEAAK
-215 AYLGLPIV
+215 AAVGLPIV

-230 SSIGVS
+230 SSIGVA
-236 IVKEDDLGAFT
+236 IVKEDSASAFAA
-247 KAMNQCFFVLKV
+247 AMNQCFFSLEIKS
-259 AADDW
+259 DDW
-264 KSWSN
+264 KSWSE

-275 VQRIANL
+275 VQRIGNL
-282 DESIGFPVVIQET
+282 DESIGYPVVIQET
-295 GEIIYHPV
+295 GETIYHPI
-303 DLLEKLESL
+303 DLIEKLDSSL
-312 SEGSYSLLSINAED
+312 FSSRVSLLSVNAED
-326 QVLLEEFMVGQ
+326 QVLLEEFMTGQ
-337 EFSCGVVQD
+337 EFSCGVIQD

-358 IAKMDESQTFDFK
+358 IAKMDENQTFDFK
-371 TKYKLNVTRKLIP
+371 TKYKLNVTRKFIP
-384 VATTLENNQKIQYNI
+384 VRTVLENNQKIQYNI

-481 KGLDDKIAQQVA
+481 AALDAKIEQKLSEL
-493 TISTQAVEFEATQEA
+493 TFQAVEFEATTEA
-508 YMEARRAYSRLSATG
+508 YIEARRTFSQLSASG
-523 VVKPVAVLK
+523 KVKPTAVLK
-532 TSHGTTYELP
+532 ISHEEKYELP
-542 IGLLF
+542 VSLLF

-553 VLEGVDKPV
+553 VLEMVSQPL
-562 HPLIIETR
+562 HPLIEETR

>member
-1 MRIFASESGNAHFQP
+1 
-16 IIHLYYSLTTVRIG
+16 VRIG

-36 SREREISYAGGK
+36 AREREISYLGGK
-48 TAFENMDKHLFQP
+48 TAYENMDKSLFTP

-73 LTDETKLYHASIR
+73 LTDESKLYHSGIR
-86 AFYPGEAFKEDGFEV
+86 AFYPGPALKGGGFEV
-101 YIESLQQQLAPQELE
+101 YIESLQQRLSAQELD

-148 DGAIQGLLEWHKIPY
+148 DGAIQGLMEWHKMPY

-198 WEKWS
+198 WENWHNANTS
-203 GGDEQAIFEEAK
+203 AVFEAAK

-236 IVKEDDLGAFT
+236 IVKEDSLDAFT
-247 KAMNQCFFVLKV
+247 QAMSQCFFSLEIKM
-259 AADDW
+259 ADWQKLTD
-264 KSWSN
+264 S
-269 AEKHAF
+269 EKHAF
-275 VQRIANL
+275 AQRIANL
-282 DESIGFPVVIQET
+282 DESIGYPVVIEATNET
-295 GEIIYHPV
+295 IYHPS
-303 DLLEKLESL
+303 DLIERLNGDQRIENDKRSMLNVK
-312 SEGSYSLLSINAED
+312 LLSTNSED

-337 EFSCGVVQD
+337 EFSCGVIQD

-351 IALPPTE
+351 VALPPTE
-358 IAKMDESQTFDFK
+358 IANMNENQTFDFK
-371 TKYKLNVTRKLIP
+371 TKYKLNVTRKFIP
-384 VATTLENNQKIQYNI
+384 VRTTLENNQNIQYNI

-408 NAVARIDGFLTP
+408 NTVARIDGFLTI

-427 DPNTLPGMSPTSLI
+427 DPNTLPGMSPSSLI

-471 KDTVHLRQLL
+471 KDTVYLRTLL
-481 KGLDDKIAQQVA
+481 KTLDECIQQQVA
-493 TISTQAVEFEATQEA
+493 AITVQKVTFEATTEA
-508 YMEARRAYSRLSATG
+508 YLQARKEIGQLSASG
-523 VVKPVAVLK
+523 KVKPVAVLK
-532 TSHGTTYELP
+532 INDEKQIELP
-542 IGLLF
+542 MGLLF
-547 KDTIED
+547 KDSIED
-553 VLEGVDKPV
+553 VLEMIEQPV
-562 HPLIIETR
+562 HPLIEQTR
-570 EKAKNITRRFV
+570 QKAAAITKRFV
-581 G
+581 GL

>member
-1 MRIFASESGNAHFQP
+1 
-16 IIHLYYSLTTVRIG
+16 VRIG

-36 SREREISYAGGK
+36 AREREISYAGGK
-48 TAFENMDKHLFQP
+48 TAYENMDKALFTP
-61 VLVFVDSLGNFI
+61 VLIFVDSLGNFI
-73 LTDETKLYHASIR
+73 LTDESKLYHAGIR
-86 AFYPGEAFKEDGFEV
+86 DFYPGPAFRDGGFEV
-101 YIESLQQQLAPQELE
+101 YIESLQQQLSQGELDE
-116 ALMHGIGTPIQP
+116 LMHGIGTPIQA

-134 FDFAFIILHGPDCE
+134 FDFAFIILHGPNCE
-148 DGAIQGLLEWHKIPY
+148 DGAIQGLLEWHKMPY

-198 WEKWS
+198 WEQWN
-203 GGDEQAIFEEAK
+203 GTDGHEVFEAAK
-215 AYLGLPIV
+215 AELGLPIV

-230 SSIGVS
+230 SSIGVA
-236 IVKEDDLGAFT
+236 IVKEDSLDAFV
-247 KAMNQCFFVLKV
+247 KAMNQCFFSLEVK
-259 AADDW
+259 ADDW
-264 KSWSN
+264 KSWSDV
-269 AEKHAF
+269 EKHTFA
-275 VQRIANL
+275 QRIANL
-282 DESIGFPVVIQET
+282 DESIGYPVAIQET

-303 DLLEKLESL
+303 DLLEKLD
-312 SEGSYSLLSINAED
+312 SYYKPETVNGKLQTANLLSLNAED
-326 QVLLEEFMVGQ
+326 QVLLEEFVRGQ
-337 EFSCGVVQD
+337 EFSCGVIQD

-358 IAKMDESQTFDFK
+358 IAKLEEEQTFDFK
-371 TKYKLNVTRKLIP
+371 TKYKLNVTRKFIP
-384 VATTLENNQKIQYNI
+384 VRATLEHNQKIQYNI

-471 KDTVHLRQLL
+471 KDTVHLRVLL
-481 KGLDDKIAQQVA
+481 ADLDQSIEKSVGELVSQE
-493 TISTQAVEFEATQEA
+493 VEFEATQEA
-508 YMEARRAYSRLSATG
+508 YLNARKTFAQLSASG
-523 VVKPVAVLK
+523 KVKPIAVLK
-532 TSHGTTYELP
+532 VNEEEKHQLP
-542 IGLLF
+542 VSLLF

-553 VLEGVDKPV
+553 VLEMVPQPT
-562 HPLIIETR
+562 HPLIEETK
-570 EKAKNITRRFV
+570 EKAKNVTRRFV

>member
-1 MRIFASESGNAHFQP
+1 M
-16 IIHLYYSLTTVRIG
+16 RIG

-36 SREREISYAGGK
+36 AREREISYAGGK
-48 TAFENMDKHLFQP
+48 TAYENIDKTLFTP

-73 LTDETKLYHASIR
+73 LTDEEKLYHSGIR
-86 AFYPGEAFKEDGFEV
+86 EFYPGPAFRDGGFEV
-101 YIESLQQQLAPQELE
+101 YIESLQQQLAPQEIE
-116 ALMHGIGTPIQP
+116 ALMHAIGTPIQP
-128 QDFKKY
+128 KNFKTY

-198 WEKWS
+198 WEQWR
-203 GGDEQAIFEEAK
+203 GTEAAEVFEVAK
-215 AYLGLPIV
+215 AELGLPIV

-236 IVKEDDLGAFT
+236 IVKEDSLDDFV
-247 KAMNQCFFVLKV
+247 KAMNQCFFALEVT
-259 AADDW
+259 ADEW
-264 KSWSN
+264 KGYSKE
-269 AEKHAF
+269 EKHAF
-275 VQRIANL
+275 AQRIANL
-282 DESIGFPVVIQET
+282 DESIGYPVVIEQT
-295 GEIIYHPV
+295 GEFIYHPTE
-303 DLLEKLESL
+303 LIEKLGNWSTGNSQPETPKL
-312 SEGSYSLLSINAED
+312 TLLSANAED
-326 QVLLEEFMVGQ
+326 QVLLEEFVKGQ
-337 EFSCGVVQD
+337 EFSCGVIQD
-346 DDGTV
+346 NDGTV

-358 IAKMDESQTFDFK
+358 IAKLEENQTFDFK
-371 TKYKLNVTRKLIP
+371 TKYKLNVTRKFIP
-384 VATTLENNQKIQYNI
+384 VRTSLENNQKIQYNI
-399 ALVFEKLGM
+399 ALVFEKMGM
-408 NAVARIDGFLTP
+408 NSVARIDGFLTP

-481 KGLDDKIAQQVA
+481 AALDEKIAAQLAEITTEEV
-493 TISTQAVEFEATQEA
+493 VFEATQEG
-508 YMEARRAYSRLSATG
+508 YLEGRRRFSQLSASG
-523 VVKPVAVLK
+523 KVKPIAVLQ
-532 TSHGTTYELP
+532 TSESEKVVMP
-542 IGLLF
+542 VNLLF
-547 KDTIED
+547 KDTIDD
-553 VLEGVDKPV
+553 VLEALAQPI
-562 HPLIIETR
+562 HPLIEETR
-570 EKAKNITRRFV
+570 AKAINVTKRFV

>member
-1 MRIFASESGNAHFQP
+1 M
-16 IIHLYYSLTTVRIG
+16 RIG

-36 SREREISYAGGK
+36 AREREISYAGGK
-48 TAFENMDKHLFQP
+48 TAYENIDKALFTP

-73 LTDETKLYHASIR
+73 LTDESTLYHAGIR
-86 AFYPGEAFKEDGFEV
+86 AFYPGPAFREGGFEV
-101 YIESLQQQLAPQELE
+101 YIESLQQQLSQAELE

-148 DGAIQGLLEWHKIPY
+148 DGAIQGLMEWHKMPY

-184 ARANGQQKKMQVVR
+184 ARANGQQKKMKVVR
-198 WEKWS
+198 WEEWN
-203 GGDEQAIFEEAK
+203 GGDVNTIFEAAK
-215 AYLGLPIV
+215 AAVGLPIV

-230 SSIGVS
+230 SSIGVA
-236 IVKEDDLGAFT
+236 IVKEDSASAFAA
-247 KAMNQCFFVLKV
+247 AMNQCFFSLEIKS
-259 AADDW
+259 DDW
-264 KSWSN
+264 KSWSE

-275 VQRIANL
+275 VQRIGNL
-282 DESIGFPVVIQET
+282 DESIGYPVVIQET
-295 GEIIYHPV
+295 GETIYHPI
-303 DLLEKLESL
+303 DLIEKLDSSL
-312 SEGSYSLLSINAED
+312 FSSRVSLLSVNAED
-326 QVLLEEFMVGQ
+326 QVLLEEFMTGQ
-337 EFSCGVVQD
+337 EFSCGVIQD

-358 IAKMDESQTFDFK
+358 IAKMDENQTFDFK
-371 TKYKLNVTRKLIP
+371 TKYKLNVTRKFIP
-384 VATTLENNQKIQYNI
+384 VRTVLENNQKIQYNI

-481 KGLDDKIAQQVA
+481 AALDAKIEKKLSELTFQ
-493 TISTQAVEFEATQEA
+493 SVEFEATTEA
-508 YMEARRAYSRLSATG
+508 YMEVRRTFSQLSASG
-523 VVKPVAVLK
+523 KVKPTAVLK
-532 TSHGTTYELP
+532 ISDEEKYELP
-542 IGLLF
+542 VSLLF

-553 VLEGVDKPV
+553 VLEMVSQPL
-562 HPLIIETR
+562 HPLIEETR

>member
-1 MRIFASESGNAHFQP
+1 M
-16 IIHLYYSLTTVRIG
+16 RIG

-36 SREREISYAGGK
+36 AREREISYAGGK
-48 TAFENMDKHLFQP
+48 TAYENIDKTLFTP

-73 LTDETKLYHASIR
+73 LTDEEKLYHSGIR
-86 AFYPGEAFKEDGFEV
+86 EFYPGPAFRDGGFEV
-101 YIESLQQQLAPQELE
+101 YIESLQKQLAPQEIE
-116 ALMHGIGTPIQP
+116 ALMHAIGTPIQP
-128 QDFKKY
+128 KDFKTY

-198 WEKWS
+198 WEQWNGAS
-203 GGDEQAIFEEAK
+203 AADVFEAAK
-215 AYLGLPIV
+215 AELGLPIV

-236 IVKEDDLGAFT
+236 IVKEDSLDDFV
-247 KAMNQCFFVLKV
+247 KAMNQCFFALEVT
-259 AADDW
+259 ADEW
-264 KSWSN
+264 KGYSEE
-269 AEKHAF
+269 EKYAF
-275 VQRIANL
+275 AQRIANL
-282 DESIGFPVVIQET
+282 DESIGYPVVLEQT
-295 GEIIYHPV
+295 GEFIYHPTE
-303 DLLEKLESL
+303 LLEKLGNWATENSQPETL
-312 SEGSYSLLSINAED
+312 KRTLLSANAED
-326 QVLLEEFMVGQ
+326 QVLLEEFVKGQ
-337 EFSCGVVQD
+337 EFSCGVIQD
-346 DDGTV
+346 NDGTV

-358 IAKMDESQTFDFK
+358 IAKLEENQTFDFK
-371 TKYKLNVTRKLIP
+371 TKYKLNVTRKFIP
-384 VATTLENNQKIQYNI
+384 VRTSLENNQKIQYNI
-399 ALVFEKLGM
+399 ALVFEKMGM
-408 NAVARIDGFLTP
+408 NSVARIDGFLTP

-481 KGLDDKIAQQVA
+481 AALDEKIAAQLAEITTEDV
-493 TISTQAVEFEATQEA
+493 VFEPTQEA
-508 YMEARRAYSRLSATG
+508 YLEARRRFSQLSSSG
-523 VVKPVAVLK
+523 KVRPVAVLQ
-532 TSHGTTYELP
+532 TSETEKVVLSVN
-542 IGLLF
+542 LLF
-547 KDTIED
+547 KDTIDD
-553 VLEGVDKPV
+553 VLETLAQPV
-562 HPLIIETR
+562 HPLIEETR
-570 EKAKNITRRFV
+570 AKAINVTKRFV

>member
-1 MRIFASESGNAHFQP
+1 M
-16 IIHLYYSLTTVRIG
+16 RIG

-36 SREREISYAGGK
+36 AREREISYAGGK
-48 TAFENMDKHLFQP
+48 TAYENMDKALFTP

-73 LTDETKLYHASIR
+73 LTDESTLYHSGIR
-86 AFYPGEAFKEDGFEV
+86 AFYPGPSFREGGFEV
-101 YIESLQQQLAPQELE
+101 YIESLQQQLSPAELE

-148 DGAIQGLLEWHKIPY
+148 DGAIQGLMEWHKMPY

-184 ARANGQQKKMQVVR
+184 ARANGQQKKMAVVR
-198 WEKWS
+198 WEEWS
-203 GGDEQAIFEEAK
+203 GADIQQKFEEAK
-215 AYLGLPIV
+215 AAVGLPIV

-230 SSIGVS
+230 SSIGVA
-236 IVKEDDLGAFT
+236 IVKEDSADAFA
-247 KAMNQCFFVLKV
+247 KAVNQCFFSLEVR
-259 AADDW
+259 ADDW
-264 KSWSN
+264 KSWS
-269 AEKHAF
+269 ATDKHAF
-275 VQRIANL
+275 AQRIGNL
-282 DESIGFPVVIQET
+282 DESIGYPVVIQET
-295 GEIIYHPV
+295 GETIYHPL
-303 DLLEKLESL
+303 DLLDKLDSSL
-312 SEGSYSLLSINAED
+312 DSSFTLLSINAED
-326 QVLLEEFMVGQ
+326 QVLLEEFMTGQ
-337 EFSCGVVQD
+337 EFSCGVIQD
-346 DDGTV
+346 NDGTV

-358 IAKMDESQTFDFK
+358 IATMNENQTFDFK
-371 TKYKLNVTRKLIP
+371 TKYKLNVTRKFIP
-384 VATTLENNQKIQYNI
+384 VRTALENNQKIQYNI

-471 KDTVHLRQLL
+471 KDTIHLRKLL
-481 KGLDDKIAQQVA
+481 ATLDADIAQKLSECTLQN
-493 TISTQAVEFEATQEA
+493 VEFEATTEA
-508 YMEARRAYSRLSATG
+508 YIEARRTFSQLSASG
-523 VVKPVAVLK
+523 KVKPTAVLK
-532 TSHGTTYELP
+532 ISDDEKYELP
-542 IGLLF
+542 VGLLF

-553 VLEGVDKPV
+553 VLEMISQPV
-562 HPLIIETR
+562 HPLITETR

>member
-1 MRIFASESGNAHFQP
+1 M
-16 IIHLYYSLTTVRIG
+16 RIG

-36 SREREISYAGGK
+36 AREREISYAGGK
-48 TAFENMDKHLFQP
+48 TAYENIDKTLFTP

-73 LTDETKLYHASIR
+73 LTDESKLYHSGIR
-86 AFYPGEAFKEDGFEV
+86 EFYPGPAFRDGGFEV
-101 YIESLQQQLAPQELE
+101 YIESLQQQLAPQEIE
-116 ALMHGIGTPIQP
+116 ALMHAIGTPIQP
-128 QDFKKY
+128 KNFKTY

-184 ARANGQQKKMQVVR
+184 ARANGQHKKMQVVR
-198 WEKWS
+198 WEQWR
-203 GGDEQAIFEEAK
+203 ETEVAEVFEAAK
-215 AYLGLPIV
+215 AELGLPIV

-236 IVKEDDLGAFT
+236 IVKEDRLDDFV
-247 KAMNQCFFVLKV
+247 KAMNQCFFALEVSADEWKV
-259 AADDW
+259 Y
-264 KSWSN
+264 SEE
-269 AEKHAF
+269 EKHAF
-275 VQRIANL
+275 AQRIANL
-282 DESIGFPVVIQET
+282 DESIGYPVVIEQT
-295 GEIIYHPV
+295 GEFIYHPTE
-303 DLLEKLESL
+303 LTEKLENWVTGNSQPETPKL
-312 SEGSYSLLSINAED
+312 TLLSANAED
-326 QVLLEEFMVGQ
+326 QVLLEEFIKGQ
-337 EFSCGVVQD
+337 EFSCGVIQD
-346 DDGTV
+346 NDGTV

-358 IAKMDESQTFDFK
+358 IAKLEENQTFDFK
-371 TKYKLNVTRKLIP
+371 TKYKLNVTRKFIP
-384 VATTLENNQKIQYNI
+384 VRTSLENNQKIQYNI

-408 NAVARIDGFLTP
+408 NAVTRIDGFLTP

-481 KGLDDKIAQQVA
+481 AVLDEKIAAQL
-493 TISTQAVEFEATQEA
+493 VEITTEEVVFEPTQEG
-508 YMEARRAYSRLSATG
+508 YLDGRRRFSQLSSSG
-523 VVKPVAVLK
+523 KVKPIAVLQ
-532 TSHGTTYELP
+532 TSETKKVVMP
-542 IGLLF
+542 VNLLF
-547 KDTIED
+547 KDTIDD
-553 VLEGVDKPV
+553 VLEALAQPI
-562 HPLIIETR
+562 HPLIEETR
-570 EKAKNITRRFV
+570 AKAINVTKRFV

>member
-1 MRIFASESGNAHFQP
+1 M
-16 IIHLYYSLTTVRIG
+16 RIG

-36 SREREISYAGGK
+36 AREREISYAGGK
-48 TAFENMDKHLFQP
+48 TAYENIDKTLFTP

-73 LTDETKLYHASIR
+73 LTDEEKLYHSGIR
-86 AFYPGEAFKEDGFEV
+86 EFYPGPAFRDGGFEV
-101 YIESLQQQLAPQELE
+101 YIESLQQQLAPQEIE
-116 ALMHGIGTPIQP
+116 ALMHAIGTPIQP
-128 QDFKKY
+128 KNFKTY

-198 WEKWS
+198 WEQWRTT
-203 GGDEQAIFEEAK
+203 EAVEVFEAAK
-215 AYLGLPIV
+215 AELGLPIV

-230 SSIGVS
+230 SSIGVA
-236 IVKEDDLGAFT
+236 IVKEDSLDDFV
-247 KAMNQCFFVLKV
+247 KAMNQCFFALEIT
-259 AADDW
+259 ADEW
-264 KSWSN
+264 KGYSKE
-269 AEKHAF
+269 EKHTFA
-275 VQRIANL
+275 QRIANL
-282 DESIGFPVVIQET
+282 DESIGYPVVIEQT
-295 GEIIYHPV
+295 GEFIYHPIE
-303 DLLEKLESL
+303 LTEKLENWATANSQPQTAKRT
-312 SEGSYSLLSINAED
+312 LLSANAED
-326 QVLLEEFMVGQ
+326 QVLLEEFVKGQ
-337 EFSCGVVQD
+337 EFSCGVIQD
-346 DDGTV
+346 NDGTV

-358 IAKMDESQTFDFK
+358 IAKLEENQTFDFK
-371 TKYKLNVTRKLIP
+371 TKYKLNVTRKFIP
-384 VATTLENNQKIQYNI
+384 VRTSLENNQKIQYNI
-399 ALVFEKLGM
+399 ALVFEKMGM
-408 NAVARIDGFLTP
+408 NSVARIDGFLTP

-481 KGLDDKIAQQVA
+481 AALDEKIAAQLAEITTEEV
-493 TISTQAVEFEATQEA
+493 VFEPTQEG
-508 YMEARRAYSRLSATG
+508 YLDGRRRFSQLSASG
-523 VVKPVAVLK
+523 KVKPIAVLQ
-532 TSHGTTYELP
+532 TSESEKVVMP
-542 IGLLF
+542 VNLLF
-547 KDTIED
+547 KDTIDD
-553 VLEGVDKPV
+553 VLEALAQPI
-562 HPLIIETR
+562 HPLIEETR
-570 EKAKNITRRFV
+570 AKAINVTKRFV

>member
-1 MRIFASESGNAHFQP
+1 M
-16 IIHLYYSLTTVRIG
+16 RIG

-36 SREREISYAGGK
+36 AREREISYAGGK
-48 TAFENMDKHLFQP
+48 TAYENIDKTLFTP

-73 LTDETKLYHASIR
+73 LTDEEKLYHSGIR
-86 AFYPGEAFKEDGFEV
+86 EFYPGPAFRDGGFEV
-101 YIESLQQQLAPQELE
+101 YIESLQQQLAPQEIE
-116 ALMHGIGTPIQP
+116 ALMHAIGTPIQP
-128 QDFKKY
+128 KNFKTY

-198 WEKWS
+198 WEQWR
-203 GGDEQAIFEEAK
+203 GTEAVEVFEAAK
-215 AYLGLPIV
+215 AALGLPIV

-236 IVKEDDLGAFT
+236 IVKEDSLDDFV
-247 KAMNQCFFVLKV
+247 KAMNQCFFALEIT
-259 AADDW
+259 ADEW
-264 KSWSN
+264 KGYSN
-269 AEKHAF
+269 EEKHAF
-275 VQRIANL
+275 AQRIANL
-282 DESIGFPVVIQET
+282 DESIGYPVVIEQT
-295 GEIIYHPV
+295 GEFIYHPTE
-303 DLLEKLESL
+303 LIEKLENWATGNSQP
-312 SEGSYSLLSINAED
+312 ETTKRTLLSANAED
-326 QVLLEEFMVGQ
+326 QVLLEEFVKGQ
-337 EFSCGVVQD
+337 EFSCGVIQD
-346 DDGTV
+346 NDGTV

-358 IAKMDESQTFDFK
+358 IAKLEENQTFDFK
-371 TKYKLNVTRKLIP
+371 TKYKLNVTRKFIP
-384 VATTLENNQKIQYNI
+384 VRTSLENNQKIQYNI
-399 ALVFEKLGM
+399 ALVFEKMGM
-408 NAVARIDGFLTP
+408 NSVARIDGFLTP

-481 KGLDDKIAQQVA
+481 AALDEKIAAQLAEITTEEV
-493 TISTQAVEFEATQEA
+493 VFEPTQEG
-508 YMEARRAYSRLSATG
+508 YLDGRRRFSQLSASG
-523 VVKPVAVLK
+523 KVKPISVLQ
-532 TSHGTTYELP
+532 TSESEKVVMP
-542 IGLLF
+542 VNLLF
-547 KDTIED
+547 KDTIDD
-553 VLEGVDKPV
+553 VLEALAQPI
-562 HPLIIETR
+562 HPLIEETR
-570 EKAKNITRRFV
+570 AKAINVTKRFV

>member
-1 MRIFASESGNAHFQP
+1 M
-16 IIHLYYSLTTVRIG
+16 RIG

-36 SREREISYAGGK
+36 AREREISYAGGK
-48 TAFENMDKHLFQP
+48 TAYENIDKTLFTP

-73 LTDETKLYHASIR
+73 LTDESKLYHSGIR
-86 AFYPGEAFKEDGFEV
+86 EFYPGPAFRDGGFEV
-101 YIESLQQQLAPQELE
+101 YIESLQQQLAPQEIE
-116 ALMHGIGTPIQP
+116 ALMHAIGTPIQP
-128 QDFKKY
+128 KNFKTY

-184 ARANGQQKKMQVVR
+184 ARANGQHKKMQVVR
-198 WEKWS
+198 WEQWR
-203 GGDEQAIFEEAK
+203 ETEAAEVFEAAK
-215 AYLGLPIV
+215 AEFGLPIV

-236 IVKEDDLGAFT
+236 IVKEDRLDDFV
-247 KAMNQCFFVLKV
+247 KAMNQCFFALEVSADEWKV
-259 AADDW
+259 Y
-264 KSWSN
+264 SEE
-269 AEKHAF
+269 EKHAF
-275 VQRIANL
+275 AQRIANL
-282 DESIGFPVVIQET
+282 DESIGYPVVIEQT
-295 GEIIYHPV
+295 GEFIYHPTE
-303 DLLEKLESL
+303 LTEKLENWATGNSQPETPKL
-312 SEGSYSLLSINAED
+312 TLLSANAED
-326 QVLLEEFMVGQ
+326 QVLLEEFIKGQ
-337 EFSCGVVQD
+337 EFSCGVIQD
-346 DDGTV
+346 NDGTV

-358 IAKMDESQTFDFK
+358 IAKLEENQTFDFK
-371 TKYKLNVTRKLIP
+371 TKYKLNVTRKFIP
-384 VATTLENNQKIQYNI
+384 VRTSLENNQKIQYNI

-408 NAVARIDGFLTP
+408 NAVTRIDGFLTP

-481 KGLDDKIAQQVA
+481 AVLDEKIAAQL
-493 TISTQAVEFEATQEA
+493 VEITTEEVVFEPTQEG
-508 YMEARRAYSRLSATG
+508 YLDGRRRFSQLSSSG
-523 VVKPVAVLK
+523 KVKPIAVLQ
-532 TSHGTTYELP
+532 TSETEKVAMP
-542 IGLLF
+542 VNLLF
-547 KDTIED
+547 KDTIDD
-553 VLEGVDKPV
+553 VLEALAQPI
-562 HPLIIETR
+562 HPLIEETR
-570 EKAKNITRRFV
+570 AKAINVTKRFV

>member
-1 MRIFASESGNAHFQP
+1 M
-16 IIHLYYSLTTVRIG
+16 RIG

-36 SREREISYAGGK
+36 AREREISYAGGK
-48 TAFENMDKHLFQP
+48 TAYENMDKSLFTP

-73 LTDETKLYHASIR
+73 LTDESTLYHAGIR
-86 AFYPGEAFKEDGFEV
+86 AFYPGLAFKEGGFEV
-101 YIESLQQQLAPQELE
+101 YIESLQQQLSQIELE
-116 ALMHGIGTPIQP
+116 ELMHGIGTPIQP

-148 DGAIQGLLEWHKIPY
+148 DGAIQGLMEWHKMPY

-184 ARANGQQKKMQVVR
+184 ARANGQEKKMAVVR
-198 WEKWS
+198 WEDWHGTDIRQK
-203 GGDEQAIFEEAK
+203 FEEAK
-215 AYLGLPIV
+215 AAVGLPIV

-230 SSIGVS
+230 SSIGVA
-236 IVKEDDLGAFT
+236 IVKEDSADAFA
-247 KAMNQCFFVLKV
+247 KAVNQCFFSLEIR
-259 AADDW
+259 ADDW
-264 KSWSN
+264 KSWSD
-269 AEKHAF
+269 AEKHVFA
-275 VQRIANL
+275 QRIGNL
-282 DESIGFPVVIQET
+282 DESIGYPVVIQET
-295 GEIIYHPV
+295 GETIYHPI
-303 DLLEKLESL
+303 DLLDKLDSSL
-312 SEGSYSLLSINAED
+312 HSSFALLSVNAED
-326 QVLLEEFMVGQ
+326 QVLLEEFMTGQ
-337 EFSCGVVQD
+337 EFSCGVIQD

-358 IAKMDESQTFDFK
+358 IAKMDEHQTFDFK
-371 TKYKLNVTRKLIP
+371 TKYKLNVTRKFIP
-384 VATTLENNQKIQYNI
+384 VRTALENNQKIQHNI

-471 KDTVHLRQLL
+471 KDTIHLRKLL
-481 KGLDDKIAQQVA
+481 AKLDADIEQRLSELLIQN
-493 TISTQAVEFEATQEA
+493 VEFEATTEA
-508 YMEARRAYSRLSATG
+508 YMEARRTFSQLSASG
-523 VVKPVAVLK
+523 KVKPTAVLK
-532 TSHGTTYELP
+532 ISDDEKYELP
-542 IGLLF
+542 VSLLF

-553 VLEGVDKPV
+553 VLEMVSQPV
-562 HPLIIETR
+562 HPLITETR